1 MIEKLRDETECCIC
15 AGTFVDPRVLPCLHT
30 FCLKCLESNAAALR
44 RQPRQLMPCPVCRK
58 EFNIPDS
65 GLAGLQKNFLVER
78 LIDIVKAPNPRT
90 SKSTGIPCDACL
102 EEVDPFLSTT
112 VPPAEEYCADCQQK
126 LCNEC
131 SVHHRKNKMTKLHI
145 ISRLVDESKA
155 KCLVKNC
162 VKRCCKEHWPDIY
175 VYCFDCK
182 DDFCPRCSAHVHE
195 FHRSSSRGK
204 IIDEYSELVDTKV
217 NEFMGLEDDAQKVK
231 EEVEKK
237 EDAFIEKMDLL
248 EKLVTE
254 RSEKIKKLVD
264 SHTKLLQDEIK
275 SKKQKQ
281 LEDFKLEKEQLEK
294 LQAGVIGYCEDCT
307 ERKEFL
313 TVEAVILTMNS
324 IRAKAQE
331 LTQLCEACLNRF
343 NSSYVDVALK
353 ESDIDDFLEKSN
365 VVGQVEGT

>member
-30 FCLKCLESNAAALR
+30 FCLKCLESNVAALR
-44 RQPRQLMPCPVCRK
+44 RQPWQLISCPVCRK
-58 EFNIPDS
+58 EFSIPAS
-65 GLAGLQKNFLVER
+65 GVAGLQKNFLVER
-78 LIDIVKAPNPRT
+78 LIDIVKAPNPET
-90 SKSTGIPCDACL
+90 SKSTGFPCEACL
-102 EEVDPFLSTT
+102 EEVDPFLSAA
-112 VPPAEEYCADCQQK
+112 VPPAEVYCADCQQK

-131 SVHHRKNKMTKLHI
+131 SVHHRKNKMTKLHT

-195 FHRSSSRGK
+195 GHRSSSRGK
-204 IIDEYSELVDTKV
+204 IIEEYSELVDAKV
-217 NEFMGLEDDAQKVK
+217 NEFKDVEHDAQKVK
-231 EEVEKK
+231 EEVEKN
-237 EDAFIEKMDLL
+237 EDAFIGKMNIL

-264 SHTKLLQDEIK
+264 SHTELLKEEIK
-275 SKKQKQ
+275 SKKQKK
-281 LEDFKLEKEQLEK
+281 LEDIKLEKEQVEK
-294 LQAGVIGYCEDCT
+294 LQAGVIGYREDCA

-313 TVEAVILTMNS
+313 TVEAVILAMDS
-324 IRAKAQE
+324 VKAEAQW
-331 LTQLCEACLNRF
+331 LAQLREACLNCF
-343 NSSYVDVALK
+343 DSNQVEVAFK
-353 ESDIDDFLEKSN
+353 ESDIDDFLGKSN
-365 VVGQVEGT
+365 VVGQVEGN